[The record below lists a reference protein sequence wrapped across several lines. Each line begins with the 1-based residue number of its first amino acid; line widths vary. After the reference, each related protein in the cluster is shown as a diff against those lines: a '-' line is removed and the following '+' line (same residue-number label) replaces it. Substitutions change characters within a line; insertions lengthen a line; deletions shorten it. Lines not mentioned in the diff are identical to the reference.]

1 LLAELDGED
10 QEEDQLAKLEEQ
22 IEALKVKCITA
33 NKAGDK
39 PTALK
44 FLKEKK
50 ELERQLAEL

>member
-1 LLAELDGED
+1 V
-10 QEEDQLAKLEEQ
+10 EQ
-22 IEALKVKCITA
+22 IEALRVKCIEA

-50 ELERQLAEL
+50 ELERQLAEF

>member
-1 LLAELDGED
+1 MLAELDGED

-50 ELERQLAEL
+50 ELERQLAEF